1 MVPVDSDR
9 VPRAPSY
16 SGSRWV
22 LFRFR
27 LRGLHPLRLT
37 FQCHSTIR
45 SDTVLR
51 SYNPSP
57 ETGLGCS
64 DFARHY
70 SRNHFCFL
78 FLQVLRCFNSLG
90 CPQWVMY
97 WLKDDIALPISGCPI
112 RRSPDRCLFTTP
124 RGVSPLTASF
134 ISCMCLGIRRTLFLT
149 WSTFDF
155 LFIFS

>member
-22 LFRFR
+22 LFGFR
-27 LRGLHPLRLT
+27 LRGLHPLRLA

-90 CPQWVMY
+90 CLLITYVFSHGYPSSSTWMG
-97 WLKDDIALPISGCPI
+97 SPI
-112 RRSPDRCLFTTP
+112 RIPPDRCLCTTP
-124 RGVSPLTASF
+124 RGVSPFSASF
-134 ISCMCLGIRRTLFLT
+134 FCSICQDIHRTLF
-149 WSTFDF
+149 
-155 LFIFS
+155 FI